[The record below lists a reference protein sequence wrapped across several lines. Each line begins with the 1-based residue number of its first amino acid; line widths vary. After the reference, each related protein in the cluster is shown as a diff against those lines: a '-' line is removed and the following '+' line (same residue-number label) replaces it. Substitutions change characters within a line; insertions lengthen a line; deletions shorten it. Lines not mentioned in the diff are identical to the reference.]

1 MIDET
6 KQDLAMEYVLGS
18 LEPRAAGDFEA
29 ELQTDA
35 ELRAFVDELRE
46 ATAALVQAAPPVR
59 LPPELRERVLAGVR
73 GEAKPRPVQGSTPAR
88 RAPAP
93 FGFLPWALAAGFAI
107 TAVALWL
114 ERDGLQR
121 EVTAL
126 RGEALALRTRD
137 AFSKMKIATLAAQN
151 EAYAKGVAIVVWD
164 AEKQRGV
171 IKLTN
176 IPRAAAGKDYQLWVI
191 DPKYPQP
198 VSAGVVP
205 VGDDGLARV
214 SFTPEHTIRSADK
227 FAISIE
233 RAGGAPAPGG
243 PIVMLGN

>member
-1 MIDET
+1 MIDEA
-6 KQDLAMEYVLGS
+6 KQDLAAEYVLGS
-18 LEPRAAGDFEA
+18 LDAGAAAAFEA
-29 ELQTDA
+29 ELLADA
-35 ELRAFVDELRE
+35 ELRAFADELRE
-46 ATAALVQAAPPVR
+46 TTAALAHAAPPVL
-59 LPPELRERVLAGVR
+59 LPPALRERVLAGVR
-73 GEAKPRPVQGSTPAR
+73 GESKAAPSAQAKSSGL
-88 RAPAP
+88 
-93 FGFLPWALAAGFAI
+93 GYLPWAVAAGFAI
-107 TAVALWL
+107 TAFAFWSERSELAKEVA
-114 ERDGLQR
+114 
-121 EVTAL
+121 AL
-126 RGEALALRTRD
+126 RAEALALRTRD

-214 SFTPEHTIRSADK
+214 SFTPERAIRSADK